1 MTRCITVKQPWA
13 YFLQNQTMKVLNRE
27 KQLHIELKDQ
37 FIALHVN
44 GVYLREEHEKWA
56 KKFANI
62 PAFEVLKEKC
72 GFISCVLKFG
82 KSVSSEKGAQLG
94 PSVAPFLNVPRLT
107 SCHWLVT
114 EVRSLFPPIPYK
126 ANKGNIAWIK
136 EKPILSA
143 ISAIT
148 QDESDNSSDS
158 DCWVEPAA
166 KRQKTLTT
174 LAEQKERNEVSQRIL
189 QYLKGLSPD
198 LQRQF
203 RVFFRSKL
211 SLNEVRRLMSTTI
224 GVKYNTQSVV
234 NEKMAVIMIGIAK
247 VFVATLVE
255 SAREVQHEWTLS
267 EEDGEEKVSGPLTP
281 AHIMEAFRILNET

>member
-44 GVYLREEHEKWA
+44 AVYLREEHDMWA
-56 KKFANI
+56 KKFVNI
-62 PAFEVLKEKC
+62 PSFEVLKEKC

-94 PSVAPFLNVPRLT
+94 PSVAPFLHVPRLT
-107 SCHWLVT
+107 TCHWLVT

-126 ANKGNIAWIK
+126 ADKGDIAWIK
-136 EKPILSA
+136 DKPILSA

-158 DCWVEPAA
+158 DGWVEPAA

-174 LAEQKERNEVSQRIL
+174 LAAQKERNEVSQRIL
-189 QYLKGLSPD
+189 QYLRGLSPE

-211 SLNEVRRLMSTTI
+211 NLSEVKKLMS
-224 GVKYNTQSVV
+224 NTLGGKSGDGGFV

-255 SAREVQHEWTLS
+255 SAREVQHEWELS
-267 EEDGEEKVSGPLTP
+267 EESDEERVSGPLTP